1 MSFLSGLKAAER
13 DRMKGYICFALAILS
28 VAIGLTFSGC
38 KTVTAA
44 PTPGVT
50 QFYSQAALVIN
61 DFSGV
66 LVQAQQIVTTVHAE
80 GLMNDADYK
89 NAQTTFRAVAQQG
102 ENVVA
107 LLKVGGD
114 QAVIT
119 SQINALIAQVGNM
132 PSAFGI
138 KNPQSAQQFT
148 ALTLAMQNILR
159 ASLTLVGPST
169 STRAAADIPVGMPV
183 FDYVA
188 TR

>member
-1 MSFLSGLKAAER
+1 MSFLSGLK
-13 DRMKGYICFALAILS
+13 MKRAVGVLTLIMLAGCL
-28 VAIGLTFSGC
+28 VGC
-38 KTVTAA
+38 KPVTAA

-114 QAVIT
+114 QAAIT
-119 SQINALIAQVGNM
+119 AQINALITQVGVM

-138 KNPQSAQQFT
+138 KNPQSQQQFT
-148 ALTLAMQNILR
+148 VLTLAMQNILR
-159 ASLTLVGPST
+159 ASLTLVGPSGV
-169 STRAAADIPVGMPV
+169 SLPLAPAKAKCHSIIPYGCG
-183 FDYVA
+183 DE
-188 TR
+188 

>member
-1 MSFLSGLKAAER
+1 MSFLSGLK
-13 DRMKGYICFALAILS
+13 MKRAVG
-28 VAIGLTFSGC
+28 VLTLIMLVGCLVGC
-38 KTVTAA
+38 KPVTAA

-80 GLMNDADYK
+80 GLMSDADYK
-89 NAQTTFRAVAQQG
+89 NAQTVFRSVAQQG

-114 QAVIT
+114 QATIT
-119 SQINALIAQVGNM
+119 AQINALITQVGVM

-138 KNPQSAQQFT
+138 KNPQSQQQFT
-148 ALTLAMQNILR
+148 ALVLSMQNVLR
-159 ASLTLVGPST
+159 ASLTLVGSSSST
-169 STRAAADIPVGMPV
+169 GAVIPVPIVQNTLTSGA
-183 FDYVA
+183 YK
-188 TR
+188 